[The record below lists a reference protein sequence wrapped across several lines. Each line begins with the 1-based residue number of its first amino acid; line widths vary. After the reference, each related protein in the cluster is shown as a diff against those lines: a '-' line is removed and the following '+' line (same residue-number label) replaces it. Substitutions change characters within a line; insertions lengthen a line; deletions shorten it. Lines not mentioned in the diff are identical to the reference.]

1 MPLKLVHSVSDI
13 TATMRASILFSRWS
27 RRSTL
32 LASSS
37 LRVEVCPPS
46 LCHAPANLWQRVMFW
61 MLAPAPQD
69 AAPPLNR
76 LPKVRYAFQAALTD
90 IPGEE
95 ADRLRWRL
103 DEARSLR
110 ELWHL
115 RAETYRVVGVAHS
128 QTEAEHRLAQLNCHF
143 PTRAP
148 RSQLVLL

>member
-69 AAPPLNR
+69 AAPPLNGEANFQGR
-76 LPKVRYAFQAALTD
+76 SPTLSFRWTSAFQGDVPTFD
-90 IPGEE
+90 CRGEPG
-95 ADRLRWRL
+95 L
-103 DEARSLR
+103 
-110 ELWHL
+110 
-115 RAETYRVVGVAHS
+115 
-128 QTEAEHRLAQLNCHF
+128 
-143 PTRAP
+143 
-148 RSQLVLL
+148 